1 LCALTTIIT
10 VAKPRM
16 RRNPATNIIRYVLL
30 IAVLGLLGSGCAAT
44 STAVLDESIVTN
56 KKPMSTYTAL
66 QLRDF
71 ELKRELYSD
80 LPAEHLG
87 ERERRYAKIPEQL
100 TEQVQRYVKARRIYN
115 SVSRE
120 EKLTAQTLI
129 LHGRFTRMGRFRI
142 SIEAALLDGET
153 KQEVA
158 YFRHTLWDVL
168 DTTEA
173 VGLLGKEIANFIDR
187 IQYK

>member
-1 LCALTTIIT
+1 MTIIT
-10 VAKPRM
+10 AAKTRM
-16 RRNPATNIIRYVLL
+16 RLNFITNVIRYVLL
-30 IAVLGLLGSGCAAT
+30 SVVLGLLVSGCAAT

-80 LPAEHLG
+80 VPAERMG
-87 ERERRYAKIPEQL
+87 ERERRYALIPGQL
-100 TEQVQRYVKARRIYN
+100 TEQVQRYVKARRIYDA
-115 SVSRE
+115 VSRE
-120 EKLTAQTLI
+120 EKLSAATLI

-153 KQEVA
+153 MQEVA

-173 VGLLGKEIANFIDR
+173 VGLLGKEIAN
-187 IQYK
+187 YK